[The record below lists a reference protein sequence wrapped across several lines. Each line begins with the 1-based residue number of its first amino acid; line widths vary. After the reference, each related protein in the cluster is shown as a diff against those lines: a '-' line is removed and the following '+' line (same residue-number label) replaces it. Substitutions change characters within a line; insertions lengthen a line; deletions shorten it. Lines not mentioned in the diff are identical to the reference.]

1 MNRLRGRRDRAW
13 PGESTEI
20 RVEPACRPWKDLDR
34 PSISIVKSVGDRRGP
49 RLLRAGC
56 PVTIEDDIAFLA
68 RVPTFAKFGF
78 AALQIV
84 AIGSEARHLADG
96 ETLFH
101 AGEATEAGYVIQA
114 GSLQLTTND
123 SKSESSITFGP
134 GTLIGELALLT
145 ETVCSATAVAAEPTT
160 VIRISRNLFRK
171 VLEGFPDAA
180 LLMRDRL
187 LLRVDQSNGELV
199 RVRAMLEGR
208 PAKREPSKSLP
219 PPGDVRSPS
228 LAGSSQ
234 EATGRAKGFSWARG
248 RPARPP
254 R

>member
-1 MNRLRGRRDRAW
+1 
-13 PGESTEI
+13 
-20 RVEPACRPWKDLDR
+20 
-34 PSISIVKSVGDRRGP
+34 
-49 RLLRAGC
+49 
-56 PVTIEDDIAFLA
+56 VTIEEDIAFLA

-96 ETLFH
+96 ETLFY
-101 AGEATEAGYVIQA
+101 AGETTDAGYVIQT

-123 SKSESSITFGP
+123 PKPESAITFGP

-145 ETVCSATAVAAEPTT
+145 ETVCSATAVAAESTT

-187 LLRVDQSNGELV
+187 FVRANQSNAELV
-199 RVRAMLEGR
+199 RLRAMLEGQ
-208 PAKREPSKSLP
+208 PAKREPAKSASAVNP
-219 PPGDVRSPS
+219 TGDVRSP
-228 LAGSSQ
+228 GSSQ
-234 EATGRAKGFSWARG
+234 EAARRPNGAGWEHG
-248 RPARPP
+248 RPARP
-254 R
+254 RR